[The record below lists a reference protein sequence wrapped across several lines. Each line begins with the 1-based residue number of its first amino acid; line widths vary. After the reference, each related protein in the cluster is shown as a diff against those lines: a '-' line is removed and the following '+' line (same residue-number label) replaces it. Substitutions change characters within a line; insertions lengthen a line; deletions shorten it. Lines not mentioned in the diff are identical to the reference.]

1 MLWLGGFGIV
11 YYSWGRYPYF
21 DQGIVGCLL
30 LVCLSVEGIRPEI
43 MACGAALVCM
53 QPRSP
58 GCGQGFRPVG
68 KIEKD
73 AWFCR
78 WHVVSTILNA
88 WAIVGEVGV
97 LLYLIDDG
105 VCWINMGQLDVWW
118 NDGGSRIDAQMI
130 G

>member
-11 YYSWGRYPYF
+11 YYSWGRYPYL

-58 GCGQGFRPVG
+58 GCGQGFRPAG
-68 KIEKD
+68 KKD

-78 WHVVSTILNA
+78 WLVVSTILNA
-88 WAIVGEVGV
+88 WAIVGEDCV
-97 LLYLIDDG
+97 LI
-105 VCWINMGQLDVWW
+105 
-118 NDGGSRIDAQMI
+118 
-130 G
+130 

>member
-1 MLWLGGFGIV
+1 MLVLCIIRGDAIIV
-11 YYSWGRYPYF
+11 WIRVLSAVCF
-21 DQGIVGCLL
+21 FFCLP
-30 LVCLSVEGIRPEI
+30 VEGIRPEI
-43 MACGAALVCM
+43 MACGAVLVCM

-78 WHVVSTILNA
+78 WLVVSTILNA
-88 WAIVGEVGV
+88 WAIVGEVCV
-97 LLYLIDDG
+97 LLYLVDDG
-105 VCWINMGQLDVWW
+105 ECWINMGQLDVWW

>member
-1 MLWLGGFGIV
+1 M
-11 YYSWGRYPYF
+11 YYSWGRYLCL
-21 DQGIVGCLL
+21 DQGIVGCLH

-58 GCGQGFRPVG
+58 GCGQGFRPAG
-68 KIEKD
+68 KKD

-78 WHVVSTILNA
+78 WLVVSTILNA
-88 WAIVGEVGV
+88 WAIVGEACV
-97 LLYLIDDG
+97 LIYMAVDG
-105 VCWINMGQLDVWW
+105 ECLINMGLLDAWW
-118 NDGGSRIDAQMI
+118 IDGGSHMDAQMI